1 MAAPVTVDYSTTV
14 FSDVPIPGG
23 GQTFP
28 TGTAPTPNLA
38 AAILKV
44 YSKQVL
50 FAFQPFTYW
59 DQFTVKKTELGLI
72 PGNTINFLK
81 YNNLTAG
88 GPLAENVAMSV
99 QGLAASLIALT
110 VREWGN
116 AVSMSEL
123 LLHSSFDD
131 TMSRAAALLGM
142 DYAVVLD
149 GALRDQFEFDVTN
162 TVWAGD
168 ATTSANLSTGAN
180 DGFSTVEIKD
190 AVEQLKT
197 ANVPGL
203 PEAGG
208 SYICILHPH
217 QARALRDD
225 DAWVNAANYAG
236 ATQVFNG
243 EIGKFEDVRFVET
256 TQCKAITGNGTSVTG
271 RSGAGVFIQNG
282 VVEYHAYM
290 IGYNCLAHAMA
301 LPVEMRDGG
310 IVDFGRQH
318 NLAWYSIEGFK
329 CIQPESGT
337 VIVSS

>member
-1 MAAPVTVDYSTTV
+1 MPYTVTYGGDTVYSN
-14 FSDVPIPGG
+14 VPIPGG

-28 TGTAPTPNLA
+28 TGTAPTPNLD

-44 YSKQVL
+44 YGKQVL

-81 YNNLTAG
+81 YNNLSTAG
-88 GPLAENVAMSV
+88 GPLAENVAMTV
-99 QGLAASLIALT
+99 QGISASLIALV

-116 AVSMSEL
+116 AISVTEL

-131 TMSRAAALLGM
+131 TMSQAAKLLGM
-142 DYAVVLD
+142 DYAQVID
-149 GALRDQFEFDVTN
+149 KALRDQFEFDVTN
-162 TVWAGD
+162 TVWGGD
-168 ATTSANLSTGAN
+168 ATTSATLGSN

-190 AVEQLKT
+190 SVETLKVG
-197 ANVPGL
+197 NVTGL

-208 SYICILHPH
+208 SYICMLHPH

-225 DAWVNAANYAG
+225 DAWVNASNYAG
-236 ATQVFNG
+236 ATQIFTG

-256 TQCKAITGNGTSVTG
+256 TLCKSILGNGSSVTG
-271 RSGAGVFIQNG
+271 RSGAGVFIPNG
-282 VVEYHAYM
+282 VTEYHAYM
-290 IGYNCLAHAMA
+290 FGYNCLAHAIA

-310 IVDFGRQH
+310 VVDFGRQH
-318 NLAWYSIEGFK
+318 NLAYYSIEGFK
-329 CIQPESGT
+329 TIQVESG
-337 VIVSS
+337 VVVVST